1 MACRAVRDV
10 GLAQMRESERNLD
23 SWARPHLKKWARLW
37 RCRPLASV
45 NCAVNPRL
53 AVSLGRC
60 RPAARA
66 IELNQRLL
74 SHAWRLRREVLC
86 HEAAHFAVR
95 ELHGRAARPHGKE
108 WRELV
113 TLAGFEPTLAISFA
127 PRGPASP
134 STSSSEPARRTRVI
148 SGCRYEHRCPVC
160 QFTRLARRSVGR
172 WRCAACVGAGLD
184 GVLII
189 RRMPKGVRTR

>member
-1 MACRAVRDV
+1 MKHSR
-10 GLAQMRESERNLD
+10 LSLD
-23 SWARPHLKKWARLW
+23 AWARPRLRQWARLW

-45 NCAVNPRL
+45 KCAVNGRL
-53 AVSLGRC
+53 SVSLGRC

-86 HEAAHFAVR
+86 HEAAHFVVR
-95 ELHGRAARPHGKE
+95 ELHGRAAKPHGPE

-113 TLAGFEPTLAISFA
+113 TLAGFDPTVAISLS
-127 PRGPASP
+127 PPGPASP
-134 STSSSEPARRTRVI
+134 SDSGSDPARRTRVV
-148 SGCRYEHRCPVC
+148 SGYRYEHRCPVC
-160 QFTRLARRSVGR
+160 QFTRMARRPVGR

-184 GVLII
+184 GVLLI
-189 RRMPKGVRTR
+189 RRLPEGVRTQ

>member
-1 MACRAVRDV
+1 MKHLR
-10 GLAQMRESERNLD
+10 LSLD
-23 SWARPHLKKWARLW
+23 AWARPHLKQWARLW

-86 HEAAHFAVR
+86 HEAAHFAVS
-95 ELHGRAARPHGKE
+95 ELHGRAAKPHGSE

-113 TLAGFEPTLAISFA
+113 TLAGFEPTVAISVA
-127 PRGPASP
+127 PRAPGGPSD
-134 STSSSEPARRTRVI
+134 SGSDPARRTRVV
-148 SGCRYEHRCPVC
+148 SGYRYQHRCPVC
-160 QFTRLARRSVGR
+160 HFTRMARRPVGR

-184 GVLII
+184 GVLLI
-189 RRMPKGVRTR
+189 RRLPEGVRTQ